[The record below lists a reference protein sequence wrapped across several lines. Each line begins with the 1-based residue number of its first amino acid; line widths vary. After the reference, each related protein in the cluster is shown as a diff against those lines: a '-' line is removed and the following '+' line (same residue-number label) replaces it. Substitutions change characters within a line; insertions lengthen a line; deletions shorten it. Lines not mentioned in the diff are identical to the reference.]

1 MAKIITEQMIEDA
14 AMDLFRS
21 KGFKTLNAY
30 TSSPENMNDGTCRKS
45 KKETV
50 LPKILIESL
59 KRLNPQI
66 PESVL
71 ARVVGDISN
80 SSTSKELIAENH
92 AKYNMLLHKIP
103 VEYEKDG
110 KREYDSVQLIDFID
124 VCKNN
129 FTVCSQLWI
138 QGQTYYRRPDLIVYV
153 NGLPLVFIE
162 LKNSDINIKSA
173 YDDNLTNY
181 KREIPQLFYWN

>member
-80 SSTSKELIAENH
+80 SSTS
-92 AKYNMLLHKIP
+92 
-103 VEYEKDG
+103 
-110 KREYDSVQLIDFID
+110 
-124 VCKNN
+124 
-129 FTVCSQLWI
+129 
-138 QGQTYYRRPDLIVYV
+138 
-153 NGLPLVFIE
+153 
-162 LKNSDINIKSA
+162 
-173 YDDNLTNY
+173 
-181 KREIPQLFYWN
+181 